1 MSGRLSLSIVD
12 LPMLS
17 FDAMALR
24 FGAGVVWVIRTGST
38 VS

>member
-12 LPMLS
+12 FPKFS

-24 FGAGVVWVIRTGST
+24 FGAGVVRVIRIGST